1 MFSASME
8 AVASNACGVRGWR
21 IGSARLSWGGM
32 MSDPLIETMQT
43 VEGMT
48 GTNSAIIFR
57 GLLKAQSCSGPILEI
72 GCYKGRSA
80 LVLALC
86 ARDGERVFI
95 MDPEDRVTW
104 DAFGSV
110 RDRVH
115 FLEGYSENL
124 ASIMPDYEALA
135 GTFRFVHDDAS
146 HQFEN
151 VLCNMRYADKLLAPE
166 GILSIDD
173 YENPNYAQVPFAVGA
188 AIFREGLDF
197 RPFLIADNKAYFC
210 RAAHWPVMMRAIVKD
225 LLPETRLAGLSLA
238 RTDGSEFSPYN
249 IRPGN
254 VSDEGGM
261 YGVGLYRHF
270 LTGWLD

>member
-1 MFSASME
+1 M
-8 AVASNACGVRGWR
+8 R
-21 IGSARLSWGGM
+21 
-32 MSDPLIETMQT
+32 DPLVEAMQC

-48 GTNSAIIFR
+48 GTNSAVIFR
-57 GLLKAQSCSGPILEI
+57 GLMKAQAYTGPILEI

-80 LVLALC
+80 LVLAWC
-86 ARDGERVFI
+86 AREGEAVFI
-95 MDPEDRVTW
+95 MDPEDRVSW
-104 DAFGSV
+104 GAFGTV
-110 RDRVH
+110 RPRVQ
-115 FLEGYSENL
+115 FLEGYSEDL
-124 ASIMPDYEALA
+124 GSILPDYEKLA

-151 VLCNMRYADKLLAPE
+151 VLNNMRHADKLLAPE

-197 RPFLIADNKAYFC
+197 RPFLVADNKAYFC
-210 RAAHWPVMMRAIVKD
+210 RAAHWPVMMRSIVED
-225 LLPETRLAGLSLA
+225 LLPDARLAGLSLA

-249 IRPGN
+249 LRPGN
-254 VSDEGGM
+254 VSDENGM

>member
-1 MFSASME
+1 M
-8 AVASNACGVRGWR
+8 R
-21 IGSARLSWGGM
+21 
-32 MSDPLIETMQT
+32 DPLVEAMQC

-48 GTNSAIIFR
+48 GSNSAVIFR
-57 GLLKAQSCSGPILEI
+57 GLMKAQSYSGPVLEI

-80 LVLALC
+80 LVLAWC
-86 ARDGERVFI
+86 ARDGEPVFI

-104 DAFGSV
+104 GAFGPV
-110 RDRVH
+110 RDRVQ

-124 ASIMPDYEALA
+124 ETIMPGYSDLA
-135 GTFRFVHDDAS
+135 GRFRFVHDDAS

-151 VLCNMRYADKLLAPE
+151 VLCNMRHADKLLAPE

-188 AIFREGLDF
+188 AIFRDGLDF
-197 RPFLIADNKAYFC
+197 RPFLVADNKAYFC
-210 RAAHWPVMMRAIVKD
+210 RAAHWLTMMRSVVKD
-225 LLPETRLAGLSLA
+225 LLPEARLAGLSLA

-249 IRPGN
+249 LRPAN
-254 VSDEGGM
+254 VSDEDGM
-261 YGVGLYRHF
+261 YGRSLYQHF